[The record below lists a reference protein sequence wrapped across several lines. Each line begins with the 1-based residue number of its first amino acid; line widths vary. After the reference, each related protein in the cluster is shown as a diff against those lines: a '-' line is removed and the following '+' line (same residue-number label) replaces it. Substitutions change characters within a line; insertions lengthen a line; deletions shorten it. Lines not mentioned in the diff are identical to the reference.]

1 MGQRPL
7 LDRPVIVD
15 TLEVDEPDATG
26 LRAEMLENF
35 NTATCPAEMLAKLEV
50 PPREPI
56 LGDWF
61 KQGDLGFIYGQRGL
75 ACNAMPGRECSP
87 GPAHQVRG
95 SSPSGGS
102 ATVQFCPSIR

>member
-1 MGQRPL
+1 
-7 LDRPVIVD
+7 
-15 TLEVDEPDATG
+15 
-26 LRAEMLENF
+26 
-35 NTATCPAEMLAKLEV
+35 
-50 PPREPI
+50 
-56 LGDWF
+56 
-61 KQGDLGFIYGQRGL
+61 LGFIYGQRGL